1 VALNIIRGADYTR
14 IHKDCDD
21 YEDEMT
27 LLIYLNP
34 EYDVNYHGETAF
46 FNEIESDMPVKPG
59 NEEYELFAVVKPVYG
74 RLCLFHGTIPHS
86 ARPPSTSFLGGR
98 YTFAVKLS
106 ATPQLAKAKN
116 LQEAI
121 HFNCKLFIMVWCYKF
136 CVGK

>member
-1 VALNIIRGADYTR
+1 
-14 IHKDCDD
+14 
-21 YEDEMT
+21 MT

-34 EYDVNYHGETAF
+34 EYDINYHGETAF
-46 FNEIESDMPVKPG
+46 FNEIESNMPVEPG
-59 NEEYELFAVVKPVYG
+59 REEYELFAAVKPVYG

-86 ARPPSTSFLGGR
+86 ARPPSINFPGGR

-121 HFNCKLFIMVWCYKF
+121 HCYHKIFMGIMSFN
-136 CVGK
+136 VGI